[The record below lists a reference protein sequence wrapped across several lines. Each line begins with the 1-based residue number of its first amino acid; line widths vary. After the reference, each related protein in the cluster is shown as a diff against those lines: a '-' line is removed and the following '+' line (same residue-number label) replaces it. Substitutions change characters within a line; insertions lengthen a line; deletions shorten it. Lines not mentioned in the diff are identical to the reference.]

1 MSSSLLVIPST
12 SGSSLRNIDA
22 EGRWVENEFTRRRWT
37 SEEKAKLRLM
47 MMNLKYSM
55 SEVKLRFMHDKYV
68 KFVDEVFRRT
78 LEKKIQ
84 AVRHW
89 RRILSKIWP
98 CTMSSWRWWL
108 VYWNRIMRDV
118 FFISCFAH

>member
-1 MSSSLLVIPST
+1 M
-12 SGSSLRNIDA
+12 RNIDA
-22 EGRWVENEFTRRRWT
+22 EGRWVEDEVARTSNRWAI
-37 SEEKAKLRLM
+37 EQKAEVKLV
-47 MMNLKYSM
+47 MMNLKYSIEQK

-98 CTMSSWRWWL
+98 CTMSSWRWWIE
-108 VYWNRIMRDV
+108 Y
-118 FFISCFAH
+118 